1 MISHKA
7 KDHHEEEDVFDVKIH
22 STPKEEE
29 MKKASF
35 ILSGSMEKDHLEE
48 LEADL
53 SALKKELMEKK

>member
-7 KDHHEEEDVFDVKIH
+7 KDHHEEEYVFDVKIH

-29 MKKASF
+29 MNKASF
-35 ILSGSMEKDHLEE
+35 ILSGSMEKDQLEE